1 MEPHPKQ
8 HPKQL
13 LVEGNDDAYAVV
25 GLMQHH
31 VPWGDSR
38 EQWPVW
44 IRETGGVDQLL
55 HEDTLAAYLQQPGLQ
70 ALGICVD
77 ANEKLDSRWARCRQL
92 CEALRVPAPAAP
104 PAGGLIEAVPD
115 GPRVGI
121 WLMPD
126 NRSAGMLET
135 FLTYL
140 VPGGS
145 DALWAYAQEAARQAR
160 KFGATYADAHR
171 DKADIHTWLAWQA
184 PPGRP
189 FGEALKRAILD
200 PRSQRAK
207 PFVDWFIELFGL
219 DGL

>member
-1 MEPHPKQ
+1 MGP

-13 LVEGNDDAYAVV
+13 LVEGKDDVYAVAS
-25 GLMQHH
+25 LMQHH
-31 VPWGDSR
+31 VDWGHGPGK
-38 EQWPVW
+38 WPVW
-44 IRETGGVDQLL
+44 IREAGGVDQLL
-55 HEDTLAAYLQQPGLQ
+55 DEDELTAYLQQPGLE
-70 ALGICVD
+70 ALGMCLD

-92 CEALRVPAPAAP
+92 CRAFRVPAPMVP

-140 VPGGS
+140 VPGES
-145 DALWAYAQEAARQAR
+145 DGLWAYARKAAGQAR
-160 KFGATYADAHR
+160 KLGAAYEDAHQ
-171 DKADIHTWLAWQA
+171 DKADIHTWLAWQS

-200 PRSQRAK
+200 PRSERAE
-207 PFVDWFIELFGL
+207 PFVRWFIDLFGL